1 LIDLTDAHA
10 GKAADGGI
18 VSPAPEAARVLAAL
32 MAGRL
37 VPRPVLR
44 GMHSYAFWSGPYQTP
59 CGVAVYGH
67 GGSGNAFKAEVLA
80 NEDGSRVAALLL
92 NGRADPAMAARTEGG
107 AAALLRRATV
117 RAPGEIRT
125 NPQFWSV
132 VARMSFESDSARVRP
147 SAHSM
152 GKEREMRVRDV
163 MTTDVATVA
172 PGTELRD
179 VATLLVQRRISGVP
193 VVEAGRVLGVVSER
207 DILFKERPADGL
219 HRGVLGW
226 LMDEGDLMLKVDAR
240 TAETAMTS
248 PAVTIGPGRG
258 VAQAAALM
266 LDEGVSR
273 LPVVDRGVLV
283 GIVTRHDLVR
293 AFARS
298 DEEIWQEIEA
308 DSVIRSYWR
317 NPGSWDVSVRG
328 GEVTLT
334 GKVGGKEQARRIEAF
349 VDRVPGVVAVTSR
362 LHWENSR

>member
-1 LIDLTDAHA
+1 
-10 GKAADGGI
+10 
-18 VSPAPEAARVLAAL
+18 
-32 MAGRL
+32 
-37 VPRPVLR
+37 
-44 GMHSYAFWSGPYQTP
+44 
-59 CGVAVYGH
+59 
-67 GGSGNAFKAEVLA
+67 
-80 NEDGSRVAALLL
+80 
-92 NGRADPAMAARTEGG
+92 
-107 AAALLRRATV
+107 
-117 RAPGEIRT
+117 
-125 NPQFWSV
+125 
-132 VARMSFESDSARVRP
+132 
-147 SAHSM
+147 
-152 GKEREMRVRDV
+152 
-163 MTTDVATVA
+163 
-172 PGTELRD
+172 
-179 VATLLVQRRISGVP
+179 
-193 VVEAGRVLGVVSER
+193 
-207 DILFKERPADGL
+207 
-219 HRGVLGW
+219 
-226 LMDEGDLMLKVDAR
+226 MDEGDLMLKVDAR